1 MEEINQ
7 NKLDLK
13 DRKILAELDFN
24 ARESISKIAKKVRIS
39 KEVCLY
45 RIKRL
50 EEKEVIRDYH
60 AVINNSKLG
69 NYYSRLFIK
78 FQNLDKTAEEK
89 IVDYCLKN
97 PKIGYYG
104 RADGTWDIGVG
115 YWAEDLFEF
124 EKFLD
129 DFNYRFGSYILEK
142 DVSFGLHVFQFPY
155 RVLLPE
161 INHVKEFETG
171 GKTEKAK
178 LDEKDNKLLI
188 LLTKNARASLQ
199 ELGEKLKLSWKT
211 VDYRIKNLEKNKVI
225 IGYRANIN
233 YKKLGY
239 SNTKVLLYLKDLT
252 KEKESE
258 LLTYL
263 KSLKN
268 SIWVIKFIGK
278 SDLEF
283 EVLIKNREEFFD
295 IMNKLREKFSEIIR
309 NYDSFI
315 IHEEPISRFIPLGS

>member
-1 MEEINQ
+1 MEEIDGI
-7 NKLDLK
+7 KLNLK

-50 EEKEVIRDYH
+50 EEKRIIRDYH

-69 NYYSRLFIK
+69 NYYSRVFVK

-104 RADGTWDIGVG
+104 RADGTWDIGIG
-115 YWAEDLFEF
+115 FWPEDLFEF
-124 EKFLD
+124 EEFIDEFSYKF
-129 DFNYRFGSYILEK
+129 GKYILEK
-142 DVSFGLHVFQFPY
+142 DVAVGLHVFQLPY
-155 RVLLPE
+155 RFLSE
-161 INHVKEFETG
+161 QSYIKEFKTG
-171 GKTEKAK
+171 GKSEKAK
-178 LDEKDNKLLI
+178 LDETDKKLLV

-199 ELGEKLKLSWKT
+199 ELGEKLKVSWKT
-211 VDYRIKNLEKNKVI
+211 VDYRIKNLEKNEII
-225 IGYRANIN
+225 IGYRTNIN

-252 KEKESE
+252 KEKENE
-258 LLTYL
+258 LLIYL

-283 EVLIKNREEFFD
+283 EVLVKNREEFFD
-295 IMNKLREKFSEIIR
+295 IMTELREKFSSVIR
-309 NYDSFI
+309 SYDSFI
-315 IHEEPISRFIPLGS
+315 IHEEPISRFIPIE